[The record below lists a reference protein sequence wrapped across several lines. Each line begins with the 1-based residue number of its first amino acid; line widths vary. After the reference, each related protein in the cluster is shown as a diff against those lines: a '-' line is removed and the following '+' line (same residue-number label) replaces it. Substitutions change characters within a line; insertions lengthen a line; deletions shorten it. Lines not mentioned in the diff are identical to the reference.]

1 MTSKA
6 PASRTSAAEEL
17 SALVRSNARDLAG
30 WACLIVASLV
40 AFWITEGTQYHQLVV
55 GILMSSST
63 LFILMAVFEC
73 LWRLSVGP
81 VSTDDMTDG
90 RDTDA

>member
-6 PASRTSAAEEL
+6 SATRTSAAEEL
-17 SALVRSNARDLAG
+17 SALVQSNSRALAG

-40 AFWITEGTQYHQLVV
+40 AFWLTQGTPYHQLVV

-73 LWRLSVGP
+73 LWRLSVDP
-81 VSTDDMTDG
+81 LSTDDKADG
-90 RDTDA
+90 GGSSM